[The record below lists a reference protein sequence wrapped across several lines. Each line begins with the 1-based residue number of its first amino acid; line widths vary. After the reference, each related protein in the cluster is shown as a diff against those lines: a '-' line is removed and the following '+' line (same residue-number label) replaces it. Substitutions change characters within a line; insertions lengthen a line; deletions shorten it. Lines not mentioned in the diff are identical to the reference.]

1 MITTPSPDRTS
12 VQLGH
17 EEIALDAR
25 HVRSC
30 PRALVYAGRNEPTTD
45 ETPADQQN
53 GLAIQRAL
61 AEPTVDALVREG
73 WEMKW
78 VRRSGQLHD
87 PSVHTNWAPLKGV
100 RVHGL
105 PDALGRGE
113 ATGWQAAPVVSVSGP
128 RMRDPYSEW
137 CSAAAH
143 THNQGLPEGSPL
155 GDRIAEPG
163 DRAARHEGPGAGGS
177 EVAGRPYT
185 PGTGEAGGCRPAGNS
200 ARAPEQRGRPGV
212 PGLPLEERM
221 PAPEDPEPLRDQGAG
236 QRRNT

>member
-12 VQLGH
+12 VQLEH

-87 PSVHTNWAPLKGV
+87 PSAHTNWAPLKGV

-155 GDRIAEPG
+155 VIASLNLETGRLDTKVLEREGVKWLEDLTLRGLEKLGDAVQLGI
-163 DRAARHEGPGAGGS
+163 
-177 EVAGRPYT
+177 
-185 PGTGEAGGCRPAGNS
+185 
-200 ARAPEQRGRPGV
+200 
-212 PGLPLEERM
+212 L
-221 PAPEDPEPLRDQGAG
+221 PEPLSREDDPECLVCPWRSGC
-236 QRRNT
+236 RRQKTPSP

>member
-87 PSVHTNWAPLKGV
+87 PSVTPTGRPSRGSGSTGFPTRWGAV
-100 RVHGL
+100 R
-105 PDALGRGE
+105 P
-113 ATGWQAAPVVSVSGP
+113 P
-128 RMRDPYSEW
+128 
-137 CSAAAH
+137 
-143 THNQGLPEGSPL
+143 
-155 GDRIAEPG
+155 
-163 DRAARHEGPGAGGS
+163 
-177 EVAGRPYT
+177 AGR
-185 PGTGEAGGCRPAGNS
+185 
-200 ARAPEQRGRPGV
+200 
-212 PGLPLEERM
+212 
-221 PAPEDPEPLRDQGAG
+221 
-236 QRRNT
+236 RRRSFR